1 MEAKLRVCL
10 VIEGS
15 YPYITGGVSAWVQ
28 DILEGLPDIDFA
40 LFTISP
46 TADQPLRYRLPPN
59 VVEHKDLVITKSPQT
74 PGLGKESASRLPAE
88 ILRLHRQFFQ
98 GDSPEIDSLFR
109 LLPEGVSLHQDAVEQ
124 KVFWDFIVQS
134 NQERNP
140 IYPFS
145 DYYWAWQSS
154 HELLFRVLAAVP
166 PEADIYHAVSTGF
179 AGIAALAAKVRRKK
193 PFILTE
199 HGLYHKEREIEI
211 RKANYVHG
219 YQRDMW
225 IKFYASVSVLCY
237 RNADAVTAL
246 FEENRQKQL
255 ELGASKDRTFVIPNG
270 IDVERFSSISRKPRP
285 GRHIGLVGR
294 IVPIKDVKTFIAA
307 AKIIAEEI
315 PDVTFYAIGPTDE
328 DPDYYQDCLALA
340 ESLSL
345 GDRLQFTGR
354 QNVLE
359 VYAFL
364 DVVVLTSVR
373 EAQPLVILEAW
384 AAGIPCVST
393 KVGNVPEMLDYDE
406 RFLAASKDPSQVA
419 AALRFVLNHPE
430 EMEAINERNSEKVR
444 RFYHRSELLEKTR
457 GLYRLVGGP

>member
-1 MEAKLRVCL
+1 MSRKLRVCL

-28 DILEGLPDIDFA
+28 DILEGLSDIEFA
-40 LFTISP
+40 LLTISP
-46 TADQPLRYRLPPN
+46 TADQPLRYNLPPN
-59 VVEHKDLVITKSPQT
+59 VVEHRDIVITQKAPTDSVS
-74 PGLGKESASRLPAE
+74 KEKARQLPAE

-98 GDSPEIDSLFR
+98 GESPEMSRLFS
-109 LLPEGVSLHQDAVEQ
+109 LLPEGVSLHREAVDQ
-124 KVFWDFIVQS
+124 KVFWDFLVRTS
-134 NQERNP
+134 QERNP

-166 PEADIYHAVSTGF
+166 PEADLYHAVSTGF
-179 AGIAALAAKVRRKK
+179 AGVAALAAQVRRQK
-193 PFILTE
+193 PFVLTE

-211 RKANYVHG
+211 RKAAYVHG

-225 IKFYASVSVLCY
+225 IKFYSSVSTLCY
-237 RNADAVTAL
+237 RSADAVTAL
-246 FEENRQKQL
+246 FEENRLKQL
-255 ELGASKDRTFVIPNG
+255 ELGASKDRSFVIPNG
-270 IDVERFSSISRKPRP
+270 IDVERFSSVKRQPRP
-285 GRHIGLVGR
+285 GRHVGLVGR

-307 AKIIAEEI
+307 AKIIAEEM
-315 PDVTFYAIGPTDE
+315 PDITFYAIGPTDE
-328 DPDYYQDCLALA
+328 DPEYYQDCLALV

-354 QNVLE
+354 QNVLDF
-359 VYAFL
+359 YAFL

-406 RFLAASKDPSQVA
+406 RFLASSKDPSQVA
-419 AALRFVLNHPE
+419 SALRFVLNHPE
-430 EMEAINERNSEKVR
+430 EMNMINQRNAEKVR
-444 RFYHRSELLEKTR
+444 RLYHRSDLLDKYR
-457 GLYRLVGGP
+457 QLYRFVRGD